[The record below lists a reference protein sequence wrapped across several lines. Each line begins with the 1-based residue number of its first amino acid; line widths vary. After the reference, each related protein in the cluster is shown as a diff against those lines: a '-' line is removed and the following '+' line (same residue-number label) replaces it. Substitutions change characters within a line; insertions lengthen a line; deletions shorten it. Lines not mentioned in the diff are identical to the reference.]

1 MLAGIGRQAASA
13 GHVLSCPAIGERN
26 RPSRFCAKPL
36 RGTLCFPTISL
47 KSLTV
52 TTRCTG
58 METLRALGRT
68 DDALGSFLRS
78 VNIDT
83 DFLASVEFNPT
94 LPAEIRLRENVAT
107 R

>member
-1 MLAGIGRQAASA
+1 
-13 GHVLSCPAIGERN
+13 
-26 RPSRFCAKPL
+26 
-36 RGTLCFPTISL
+36 
-47 KSLTV
+47 
-52 TTRCTG
+52 
-58 METLRALGRT
+58 METFRALGRT

-78 VNIDT
+78 VNIDP